1 MGSEESLRSGNLE
14 VTDKLP
20 CPIQARFLQY
30 EETSFL
36 LTCENKSQSHR
47 QVLWISWIWFYTSE
61 QQETPRIKDIY
72 KNLSKHGVGKERWGS
87 GEVAMSFPAADYI
100 LLKVNDQLS
109 NIPCHVGMHMTRLKY
124 SADLG
129 KSSEMLVVNWSCQIN
144 SLNSTSSLK
153 ILENN

>member
-1 MGSEESLRSGNLE
+1 MAAHQAPPSLGFSRQEHWSRLPFPSPIYTSQMGSEESLRFGDLE

-20 CPIQARFLQY
+20 CLIQARFLQCK
-30 EETSFL
+30 ETSFL
-36 LTCENKSQSHR
+36 LTC
-47 QVLWISWIWFYTSE
+47 F
-61 QQETPRIKDIY
+61 Y
-72 KNLSKHGVGKERWGS
+72 KNLSKHDIGKVMWGN
-87 GEVAMSFPAADYI
+87 GEVAMRFAAADYI

-109 NIPCHVGMHMTRLKY
+109 NILCHVGMHMPTLKY

-144 SLNSTSSLK
+144 SLSSTSSFK